1 MPEIKQSAKYQMP
14 SATRLRVA
22 IVCDWLTNQGGA
34 ERVVLELH
42 RMFPEAPIYTSVY
55 DPKGPGMDKFNEA
68 DIRQTF
74 IRFLPLAKSKHQLY
88 PVLRRWAFTLFDF
101 SDYDL
106 VISSSG
112 AEAKAVKMDGPSS
125 IFNLHFPIFN
135 RNSTKN
141 DKRTMKNANVNRP
154 VHISYCHSPT
164 HYYWVRPDEY
174 LNSNSMG
181 WLGKLLR
188 FGLRLL
194 LKPMRRL
201 DYLAAQRPDVI
212 VANSTLTKERIKK
225 FYDRDA
231 EVIHPPVDVER
242 FTPPKEAPARKGFV
256 SLGRQVHYMRRDIA
270 IDACRQLGLL
280 LRVIGRG
287 PEHEYLRS
295 LAGHTIEFYDDLSDE
310 EVAEALWH
318 AEGLIS
324 CGIEDFGLT
333 AAEAL
338 AAGCPVIA
346 LKGGGVEDIVEDGK
360 HGVYFDEQNEGSLQ
374 SVLANFDSGK
384 FDAATL
390 VKHSQQF
397 SAEKFREEIGNLI
410 SSL

>member
-1 MPEIKQSAKYQMP
+1 MK
-14 SATRLRVA
+14 RVA

-42 RMFPEAPIYTSVY
+42 KMYPDAPIYTSVY
-55 DPKGPGMDKFNEA
+55 DRNGPGMDQFSAA

-74 IRFLPLAKSKHQLY
+74 IRWLPWAKSKHQLY
-88 PVLRRWAFTLFDF
+88 PVLRRWAFTRFDF
-101 SDYDL
+101 SSYDV

-135 RNSTKN
+135 RSSMKN
-141 DKRTMKNANVNRP
+141 DKRTMKNANANRP
-154 VHISYCHSPT
+154 IHISYCHSPT

-174 LNSNSMG
+174 LRANTMG
-181 WLGKLLR
+181 WLGSLLR
-188 FGLRLL
+188 LGLRLL
-194 LKPMRRL
+194 IKPMRRL

-212 VANSTLTKERIKK
+212 VANSTLTQDRIKQY
-225 FYDRDA
+225 YDRDS
-231 EVIHPPVDVER
+231 EVIFPPVDVER
-242 FTPPKEAPARKGFV
+242 FRLPADGPKRKGFV
-256 SLGRQVHYMRRDIA
+256 SLGRQVHYMRRDVA
-270 IDACRQLGLL
+270 VEACSQLGIL

-295 LAGHTIEFYDDLSDE
+295 LAGQTVEFYDDLSDE

-324 CGIEDFGLT
+324 CGVEDFGIT
-333 AAEAL
+333 AVEAL

-346 LKGGGVEDIVEDGK
+346 VSGGGTEDVVKEGV
-360 HGVYFDEQNEGSLQ
+360 HGTFFRPQ
-374 SVLANFDSGK
+374 SVAALSEALAS
-384 FDAATL
+384 FDAEAFDRQKLTAQAD
-390 VKHSQQF
+390 KF
-397 SAEKFREEIGNLI
+397 SVDKFTTRIKELI
-410 SSL
+410 EANSTA